1 MDKKMTKRD
10 YFAQIK
16 TIVADNVE
24 LVAFID
30 HEVELL
36 DKKNSSK
43 GMSKTAK
50 ANVEIKTNILQV
62 MSDKAWT
69 IGQLTKEYNSVYGTD
84 FSANKISALVSQMRD
99 DKDNGTGEVHRYE
112 EKGVAYFKANP
123 TEPADTDEPADTNE

>member
-1 MDKKMTKRD
+1 MEKKMTKRE
-10 YFAQIK
+10 YFAQIR
-16 TIVADNVE
+16 TIVADNEE

-30 HEVELL
+30 HEVKLL

-50 ANVEIKTNILQV
+50 ANVEIKANILQV

-69 IGQLTKEYNSVYGTD
+69 IGQLTKEYNSVYDTD

-99 DKDNGTGEVHRYE
+99 DKDNGTGEVHRSE
-112 EKGVAYFKANP
+112 DKGVAYFKANP
-123 TEPADTDEPADTNE
+123 IADEPADTDEVDE